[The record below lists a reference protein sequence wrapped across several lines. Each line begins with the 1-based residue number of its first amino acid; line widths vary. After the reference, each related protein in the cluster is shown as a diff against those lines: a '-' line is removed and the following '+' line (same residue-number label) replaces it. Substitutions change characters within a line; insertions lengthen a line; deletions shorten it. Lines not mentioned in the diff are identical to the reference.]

1 MPDEIINLETQKPI
15 SMLKSLGIGIC
26 AFFKNIVPFFKMS
39 LPVWLNYIGVLF
51 LFAPVAL
58 LKSGVNFITLFI
70 STFIFII
77 GLILF
82 LYSFWK
88 YMLGIVAVSY
98 LAKDIYENKP
108 LQKPSKYYNYVI
120 KNQKSYLIYLLWACL
135 YGIIFILL
143 FALLAFVLV
152 ALAAKLSLF
161 IIIILVSLIVAV
173 LFYLLLTAIQ
183 FSVFYWAYGDKNKK
197 KEHINSAI
205 KTVLENC
212 FSFVALGFVL
222 FVITFLFLVIIT
234 VFNYILMHSS
244 AIVDFISY
252 PLGLLINLFLSFVC
266 TRYYFALASK
276 TKR

>member
-1 MPDEIINLETQKPI
+1 MPYEIINLEMQKPL
-15 SMLKSLGIGIC
+15 SMLKSLGIGIS
-26 AFFKNIVPFFKMS
+26 AFFRNIVPFFKMT

-51 LFAPVAL
+51 LFAPAAL
-58 LKSGVNFITLFI
+58 LKSGVNFITFFI
-70 STFIFII
+70 STSLFII

-88 YMLGIVAVSY
+88 YTLAIAAVSY
-98 LAKDIYENKP
+98 LVKDIHENKP
-108 LQKPSKYYNYVI
+108 LQKPSKYYDYVI

-135 YGIIFILL
+135 YGIIFI
-143 FALLAFVLV
+143 FAFLLLALVLIKS
-152 ALAAKLSLF
+152 ADKLSLF
-161 IIIILVSLIVAV
+161 ISIPISAIVAV
-173 LFYLLLTAIQ
+173 LSGLLLIAVQ

-212 FSFVALGFVL
+212 LSFIALSLVL
-222 FVITFLFLVIIT
+222 FVIISLFSSVIT
-234 VFNYILMHSS
+234 VFSHVLTHSS
-244 AIVDFISY
+244 AIADFISY
-252 PLGLLINLFLSFVC
+252 PLGLLIWLFLSFVC